1 MIPIGRIYKEMGEEI
16 ASSHLFGGI
25 DMIDWIAKKNK
36 QTDKMLTLGNMLKE
50 KGVSKNNVIHVD
62 TDSIR
67 NDIQVF

>member
-1 MIPIGRIYKEMGEEI
+1 MITLGRIYKKLGEEI

-25 DMIDWIAKKNK
+25 EMIDWIANKNK

-50 KGVSKNNVIHVD
+50 RSVSKNSVIHVE